1 MHVFH
6 HAQVTHRP
14 DWARV
19 GRFALRVLLVAF
31 ILVVF

>member
-6 HAQVTHRP
+6 PSQIQHRP

-19 GRFALRVLLVAF
+19 GLFAIRVFVIAL
-31 ILVVF
+31 ILMVF

>member
-6 HAQVTHRP
+6 PSQVTHRP

-19 GRFALRVLLVAF
+19 GRFAFQVLVIAL
-31 ILVVF
+31 ILAVF

>member
-14 DWARV
+14 DWGRV
-19 GRFALRVLLVAF
+19 GRFALRVLALAL
-31 ILVVF
+31 ILALF